1 MGSSAEGPAHGG
13 LLLLGQAAVDAAD
26 LVDEL
31 TAKWM
36 LEVEDLVERPMEV
49 IGHVRDLLVGASDRV
64 RKDPPGQPPPM
75 STENSCW
82 QAGHATAARV
92 VPSWLMRR

>member
-13 LLLLGQAAVDAAD
+13 VVLLGEPAVDAAD

-36 LEVEDLVERPMEV
+36 LEVEDLVEGPMEV
-49 IGHVRDLLVGASDRV
+49 ISHVRDLLVEAFDRV
-64 RKDPPGQPPPM
+64 RQDPPRPAPPM